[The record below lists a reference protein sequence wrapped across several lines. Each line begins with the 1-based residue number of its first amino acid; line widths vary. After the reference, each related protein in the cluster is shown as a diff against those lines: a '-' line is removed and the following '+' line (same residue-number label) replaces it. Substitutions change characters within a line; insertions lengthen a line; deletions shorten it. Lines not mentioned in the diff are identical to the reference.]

1 MKRWKLHTSQ
11 LKVLSLVVILFLSP
25 SIRQA
30 DAYQSP
36 IPTAFSDDGR
46 FLLIQMDNLVLW
58 DLESKAIVAKVPLAS
73 CHQVALL
80 KQDGWVL
87 CVKHDVVVYDWKN
100 QESVATVPQ
109 ESRQPYTLL
118 AYSRETD
125 RMVLRHGHD
134 AVSVWQ
140 IGRKVLPLKH
150 IPLGAKTE
158 IQSVAASSD
167 TTLLAVAQGGTIRL
181 HDLTGTTIRD
191 MSIKGGKPLDLLF
204 APDGSML
211 AAGIGNTILFIDAV
225 EASIRGRATLT
236 MAADGESG
244 PLIPRRF
251 SRDGHRLAASNGKKS
266 YALFDTDTG
275 KPVSVTQFADPGQA
289 GSGPSPAD
297 RAADDISDDAEYV
310 ARQSAQLGTVQIWN
324 LRTGVMLPDLCG
336 YDCRNM
342 GPHVSLLKWS
352 PTGSKIVLGLKGV
365 LNPDV
370 DGNIS
375 VWDVETRSPE
385 LVLDTT
391 QPRPKVLAKR
401 SAPPVT
407 EVELSAKPIAP
418 SPAKAGSAFVHARA
432 LRALATSPSANLLVT
447 SGDDGLL
454 KMWEPG
460 QGMLLRRLALSAPA
474 SALAFSADGAILAA
488 GTTQGDIRLWDTQ
501 SWKEFPSYASGQGQI
516 NALQF
521 LSGNRF
527 LVIAGKRPSVLVV
540 DLVTRAVIKELVHTG
555 YSLTCDPKGCR
566 RKRAPHG
573 DVVETLSL
581 LDGSPFLL
589 TVSRTGRVVWD
600 IATWKPVEEPVGL
613 PTVWSGLG
621 WNRPFVAAT
630 VRTHDPNAFTLAV
643 WDAKRNTVLASLDTF
658 TKRDTEAIE
667 NGPTVALGASMA
679 VDPLHRWVATRVG
692 EYLAVWDLLAQAKKK
707 TFRVKT
713 PYHLHW
719 TSDGKYL
726 IVGTLDRKVLVW
738 SVETMEPAHYLRDPS
753 VNG

>member
-1 MKRWKLHTSQ
+1 MKRRKPHMNR
-11 LKVLSLVVILFLSP
+11 LKVLSLAAILFLSP

-30 DAYQSP
+30 EASLP
-36 IPTAFSDDGR
+36 HIPTAFSQDGR

-58 DLESKAIVAKVPLAS
+58 DLESRALIAKVPLAS

-87 CVKHDVVVYDWKN
+87 CVKHDVVIYDWKN

-140 IGRKVLPLKH
+140 IGKKVIPLKH
-150 IPLGAKTE
+150 IPLDVKAETP
-158 IQSVAASSD
+158 SVVASSD
-167 TTLLAVAQGGTIRL
+167 TKLLAIAQGGAIRL
-181 HDLTGTTIRD
+181 HDLTGATIRD
-191 MSIKGGKPLDLLF
+191 MSIKGGNPRDLLF
-204 APDGSML
+204 ALDGSTL
-211 AAGIGNTILFIDAV
+211 AAAVGNTILFIDTV
-225 EASIRGRATLT
+225 EASIRGRAALT
-236 MAADGESG
+236 TVEESHG

-251 SRDGHRLAASNGKKS
+251 SRDGHRLVAGNGEKS
-266 YALFDTDTG
+266 YALFDADTG
-275 KPVSVTQFADPGQA
+275 KLVSLTQMNHPDQA
-289 GSGPSPAD
+289 RSGPSPSD
-297 RAADDISDDAEYV
+297 LAAVDISGDGEYLV
-310 ARQSAQLGTVQIWN
+310 RQSAQLGTVQIWD

-336 YDCRNM
+336 HDCRNM
-342 GPHVSLLKWS
+342 DPRISLLRWL
-352 PTGSKIVLGLKGV
+352 PTGSKIVVGLKGG

-385 LVLDTT
+385 LVLDPT
-391 QPRPKVLAKR
+391 QSQAKVLAKR
-401 SAPPVT
+401 PALPVID
-407 EVELSAKPIAP
+407 VELSAKSIAP
-418 SPAKAGSAFVHARA
+418 SPPEAGPAFVHARA
-432 LRALATSPSANLLVT
+432 LRALATSPSVNLLVT

-454 KMWEPG
+454 KIWEPG
-460 QGMLLRRLALSAPA
+460 QGMLLRQLVLSAPA

-488 GTTQGDIRLWDTQ
+488 GTTQGKIRLWDTQ

-527 LVIAGKRPSVLVV
+527 LVIAGKQPRVLVLDV
-540 DLVTRAVIKELVHTG
+540 LVRAVIRELVHAG
-555 YSLTCDPKGCR
+555 YSLTCDPKGCL
-566 RKRAPHG
+566 RKRAPEG
-573 DVVETLSL
+573 DMVETLNL
-581 LDGSPFLL
+581 LDESPFLL
-589 TVSRTGRVVWD
+589 TTSRTGRVVWD
-600 IATWKPVEEPVGL
+600 ISTWKPVEEPGGL
-613 PTVWSGLG
+613 PAVWSGLG
-621 WNRPFVAAT
+621 WKRPFVATTMRA
-630 VRTHDPNAFTLAV
+630 RDPNALTLAV
-643 WDAKRNTVLASLDTF
+643 WDTTRNTVLVSLDTF
-658 TKRDTEAIE
+658 SKRNTEAIE

-692 EYLAVWDLLAQAKKK
+692 EHLAVWDLSAQAKKK
-707 TFRVKT
+707 TFHVRT

-753 VNG
+753 VTR

>member
-1 MKRWKLHTSQ
+1 MSQ
-11 LKVLSLVVILFLSP
+11 LKVLSLAAILLFSP
-25 SIRQA
+25 SIGQA
-30 DAYQSP
+30 DAYQSH
-36 IPTAFSDDGR
+36 IPTAFSEDGR

-58 DLESKAIVAKVPLAS
+58 DLESKALIAKVPLAS

-109 ESRQPYTLL
+109 ESRRPYTLL

-134 AVSVWQ
+134 AVSVWR
-140 IGRKVLPLKH
+140 IGKKLIPLKH

-158 IQSVAASSD
+158 TQSVAASSD

-191 MSIKGGKPLDLLF
+191 MSIKDGKPLDLLF
-204 APDGSML
+204 APDRSTL
-211 AAGIGNTILFIDAV
+211 AATLGNTVLFIDTV

-236 MAADGESG
+236 TTAGGGSE
-244 PLIPRRF
+244 PLTLHRF
-251 SRDGHRLAASNGKKS
+251 SRDGHRLVAGNGEKR

-275 KPVSVTQFADPGQA
+275 KPVSLTQLADPDQERG
-289 GSGPSPAD
+289 GPSPPDLAVV
-297 RAADDISDDAEYV
+297 DISDDGEYLI
-310 ARQSAQLGTVQIWN
+310 RQSAQLGTVQIWD

-342 GPHVSLLKWS
+342 DPRISLLRWS

-391 QPRPKVLAKR
+391 QSQAKVLAKR

-418 SPAKAGSAFVHARA
+418 SPPEAGPAFVHARA

-447 SGDDGLL
+447 SGDDGML
-454 KMWEPG
+454 KIWEPG
-460 QGMLLRRLALSAPA
+460 QGMLLRQLALSASA

-488 GTTQGDIRLWDTQ
+488 GTTQGEIRLWDTQ

-527 LVIAGKRPSVLVV
+527 LVIAGKQPRVLVL
-540 DLVTRAVIKELVHTG
+540 DLLVQAVIRELVHTG
-555 YSLTCDPKGCR
+555 SSLTCDPSGCL
-566 RKRAPHG
+566 RKRVPEG

-581 LDGSPFLL
+581 LDGSLFLL
-589 TVSRTGRVVWD
+589 TASRTGRVVWD
-600 IATWKPVEEPVGL
+600 IATWKPVVEPVGL

-621 WNRPFVAAT
+621 WNRPFVAT
-630 VRTHDPNAFTLAV
+630 TMRTRDPNAFTLAV
-643 WDAKRNTVLASLDTF
+643 WDTKRNTVLASLDTF

-667 NGPTVALGASMA
+667 NGPTVALGTSMA

-692 EYLAVWDLLAQAKKK
+692 ERLAVWDLSAQAKKR
-707 TFRVKT
+707 TFHVRT

-753 VNG
+753 VTG